1 MIKTN
6 FAKASAFYAKA
17 LKDFDI
23 KIDDVALFIPHQITK
38 YLTLKTCEIL
48 GLPVERTVDLIGNHG
63 NIGCSSIPLA
73 IAQNLE
79 NGKLKLG
86 SGQQLVI
93 FGFGKRSNVPL
104 NTDNI
109 FSKLVESGSVVKM
122 TDGAYAYTG
131 LFLQVYRYFCRKIDE
146 FGKKHFNGIQEF
158 EESVL
163 YPVKEYETGHYF
175 ESFPHH
181 IMFQTT
187 MKSDA
192 ELLERFSKNGT
203 NDSTI
208 FSNDNMKRPENVVRH
223 AACVPIY
230 PMLKDAYIPADSP
243 KYYLISGKCF
253 RNEGANVYELARL
266 NEFYMKEF
274 VCIGTLEQTLDMIK
288 SARALWEEW
297 IDTFN
302 LNCTIETAN
311 DSFFASNY
319 KKLKIFQI
327 LGDSKQEF
335 RVYIPDGDFFC
346 AVSSSNVHRTHFTKT
361 YNIHNDNSFCQS
373 SCFAFGIERLS
384 YALLSQ
390 KGVDIDKWDEAT
402 RKEIF
407 G

>member
-1 MIKTN
+1 MKTIEYSTSEIN
-6 FAKASAFYAKA
+6 ASDVNVFTDMLAYVSEYIFKITRENGRV
-17 LKDFDI
+17 LLDI
-23 KIDDVALFIPHQITK
+23 EDTK
-38 YLTLKTCEIL
+38 EDEVLDK
-48 GLPVERTVDLIGNHG
+48 
-63 NIGCSSIPLA
+63 
-73 IAQNLE
+73 IAQLRKTME
-79 NGKLKLG
+79 LDEVKKGREVTTKV
-86 SGQQLVI
+86 LVD
-93 FGFGKRSNVPL
+93 KRSNVPL

-163 YPVKEYETGHYF
+163 YPVKDYETGHYF

-243 KYYLISGKCF
+243 KYYLISGECF

>member
-1 MIKTN
+1 MKTIEYSTSEIN
-6 FAKASAFYAKA
+6 ASDVNVFTDMLAYVSEYIFKITRENGRV
-17 LKDFDI
+17 LLDI
-23 KIDDVALFIPHQITK
+23 EDTK
-38 YLTLKTCEIL
+38 EDEVLDK
-48 GLPVERTVDLIGNHG
+48 
-63 NIGCSSIPLA
+63 
-73 IAQNLE
+73 IAQLRKTME
-79 NGKLKLG
+79 LDEVKKGREVTTKV
-86 SGQQLVI
+86 LVD
-93 FGFGKRSNVPL
+93 KRSNVPL

-208 FSNDNMKRPENVVRH
+208 FSNDNMKRPEYVVRH

-373 SCFAFGIERLS
+373 SCFAFGVERLS

>member
-1 MIKTN
+1 MFTIEYSTSEIN
-6 FAKASAFYAKA
+6 ASDVNVFTDMLAYVSEYIFKITRENGRV
-17 LKDFDI
+17 LLDI
-23 KIDDVALFIPHQITK
+23 EDTK
-38 YLTLKTCEIL
+38 EDEVLDK
-48 GLPVERTVDLIGNHG
+48 
-63 NIGCSSIPLA
+63 
-73 IAQNLE
+73 IAQLRKTME
-79 NGKLKLG
+79 LDEVKKGREVTTKV
-86 SGQQLVI
+86 LVD
-93 FGFGKRSNVPL
+93 KRSNIPL

-146 FGKKHFNGIQEF
+146 FGKKHFNEIQEF

-373 SCFAFGIERLS
+373 SCFAFGVERLS

>member
-1 MIKTN
+1 MKTIEYSTSEIN
-6 FAKASAFYAKA
+6 ASDVNVFTDMLAYVSEYIFKITRENGRV
-17 LKDFDI
+17 LLDI
-23 KIDDVALFIPHQITK
+23 EDTK
-38 YLTLKTCEIL
+38 EDEVLDK
-48 GLPVERTVDLIGNHG
+48 
-63 NIGCSSIPLA
+63 
-73 IAQNLE
+73 IAQLRKTME
-79 NGKLKLG
+79 LDEVKKGREVTTKV
-86 SGQQLVI
+86 LVD
-93 FGFGKRSNVPL
+93 KRSNVPL

-192 ELLERFSKNGT
+192 DLLERFSKNGT

-373 SCFAFGIERLS
+373 SCFAFGVERLS

>member
-1 MIKTN
+1 MKTIEYSTSEIN
-6 FAKASAFYAKA
+6 ASDVNVFTDMLAYVSEYIFKITRENGRV
-17 LKDFDI
+17 LLDI
-23 KIDDVALFIPHQITK
+23 EDTK
-38 YLTLKTCEIL
+38 EDEVLDK
-48 GLPVERTVDLIGNHG
+48 
-63 NIGCSSIPLA
+63 
-73 IAQNLE
+73 IAQLRKTME
-79 NGKLKLG
+79 LDEVKKGREVTTKV
-86 SGQQLVI
+86 LVD
-93 FGFGKRSNVPL
+93 KRSNVPL

-335 RVYIPDGDFFC
+335 RVYIPDVDFFC

-373 SCFAFGIERLS
+373 SCFAFGVERLS

>member
-1 MIKTN
+1 MKTIEYSTSEIN
-6 FAKASAFYAKA
+6 ASDVNVFTDMLAYVSEYIFKITRENGRV
-17 LKDFDI
+17 LLDI
-23 KIDDVALFIPHQITK
+23 EDTK
-38 YLTLKTCEIL
+38 EDEVLDK
-48 GLPVERTVDLIGNHG
+48 
-63 NIGCSSIPLA
+63 
-73 IAQNLE
+73 IAQLRKTME
-79 NGKLKLG
+79 LDEVKKGREVTTKV
-86 SGQQLVI
+86 LVD
-93 FGFGKRSNVPL
+93 KRSNVPL

-373 SCFAFGIERLS
+373 SCFAFGVERLS
-384 YALLSQ
+384 YAFLSQ

>member
-1 MIKTN
+1 MKTIEYSTSEIN
-6 FAKASAFYAKA
+6 ASDVNVFTDMLAYVSEYIFKITRGNGRV
-17 LKDFDI
+17 LLDI
-23 KIDDVALFIPHQITK
+23 EDTK
-38 YLTLKTCEIL
+38 EDEVLDK
-48 GLPVERTVDLIGNHG
+48 
-63 NIGCSSIPLA
+63 
-73 IAQNLE
+73 IAQLRKTME
-79 NGKLKLG
+79 LDEVKKGREVTTKV
-86 SGQQLVI
+86 LVD
-93 FGFGKRSNVPL
+93 KRSNVPL

-230 PMLKDAYIPADSP
+230 PMLKDTYIPADSP

>member
-1 MIKTN
+1 MKTIEYSTSEIN
-6 FAKASAFYAKA
+6 ASDVNVFTDMLAYVSEYIFKITRENGRV
-17 LKDFDI
+17 LLDI
-23 KIDDVALFIPHQITK
+23 EDTK
-38 YLTLKTCEIL
+38 EDEVLDK
-48 GLPVERTVDLIGNHG
+48 
-63 NIGCSSIPLA
+63 
-73 IAQNLE
+73 IAQLRKTME
-79 NGKLKLG
+79 LDEVKKGREVTTKV
-86 SGQQLVI
+86 LVD
-93 FGFGKRSNVPL
+93 KRSNVPL

-311 DSFFASNY
+311 DSFFASSY

-373 SCFAFGIERLS
+373 SCFAFGVERLS

>member
-1 MIKTN
+1 MKTIEYSTSEIN
-6 FAKASAFYAKA
+6 ASDVNVFTDMLAYVSEYIFKITRENGRV
-17 LKDFDI
+17 LLDI
-23 KIDDVALFIPHQITK
+23 EDTK
-38 YLTLKTCEIL
+38 EDEVLDK
-48 GLPVERTVDLIGNHG
+48 
-63 NIGCSSIPLA
+63 
-73 IAQNLE
+73 IAQLRKTME
-79 NGKLKLG
+79 LDEVKKGREVTTKV
-86 SGQQLVI
+86 LVD
-93 FGFGKRSNVPL
+93 KRSNVPL

-146 FGKKHFNGIQEF
+146 FGKKHFNGIQEL

-373 SCFAFGIERLS
+373 SCFAFGVERLS

>member
-1 MIKTN
+1 MKTIEYSTSEIN
-6 FAKASAFYAKA
+6 ASDVNVFTDMLAYVSEYIFKITRENGRV
-17 LKDFDI
+17 LLDI
-23 KIDDVALFIPHQITK
+23 EDTK
-38 YLTLKTCEIL
+38 EDEVLDK
-48 GLPVERTVDLIGNHG
+48 
-63 NIGCSSIPLA
+63 
-73 IAQNLE
+73 IAQLRKTME
-79 NGKLKLG
+79 LDEVKKGREVTTKV
-86 SGQQLVI
+86 LVD
-93 FGFGKRSNVPL
+93 KRSNVPL

-319 KKLKIFQI
+319 KT
-327 LGDSKQEF
+327 S
-335 RVYIPDGDFFC
+335 
-346 AVSSSNVHRTHFTKT
+346 
-361 YNIHNDNSFCQS
+361 
-373 SCFAFGIERLS
+373 
-384 YALLSQ
+384 
-390 KGVDIDKWDEAT
+390 
-402 RKEIF
+402 
-407 G
+407 

>member
-1 MIKTN
+1 MKTIEYSTSEIN
-6 FAKASAFYAKA
+6 ASDVNVFTDMLAYVSEYIFKITRENGRV
-17 LKDFDI
+17 LLDI
-23 KIDDVALFIPHQITK
+23 EDTK
-38 YLTLKTCEIL
+38 EDEVLDK
-48 GLPVERTVDLIGNHG
+48 
-63 NIGCSSIPLA
+63 
-73 IAQNLE
+73 IAQLRKTME
-79 NGKLKLG
+79 LDEVKKGREVTTKV
-86 SGQQLVI
+86 LVD
-93 FGFGKRSNVPL
+93 KRSNIPL

-192 ELLERFSKNGT
+192 DLLERFSKNGT

-302 LNCTIETAN
+302 LNCTIENAN

-373 SCFAFGIERLS
+373 SCFAFGVERLS

>member
-1 MIKTN
+1 MKTIEYSTSEIN
-6 FAKASAFYAKA
+6 ASDVNVFTDMLAYVSEYIFKITRENGRV
-17 LKDFDI
+17 LLDI
-23 KIDDVALFIPHQITK
+23 EDTK
-38 YLTLKTCEIL
+38 EDEVLDK
-48 GLPVERTVDLIGNHG
+48 
-63 NIGCSSIPLA
+63 
-73 IAQNLE
+73 IAQLRKTME
-79 NGKLKLG
+79 LDEVKKGREVTTKV
-86 SGQQLVI
+86 LVD
-93 FGFGKRSNVPL
+93 KRSNVPL

-208 FSNDNMKRPENVVRH
+208 FSNGNMKRPENVVRH

-373 SCFAFGIERLS
+373 SCFAFGVERLS

>member
-1 MIKTN
+1 MKTIEYSTSEIN
-6 FAKASAFYAKA
+6 ASDVNVFTDMLAYISEYIFKITRENGRV
-17 LKDFDI
+17 LLDI
-23 KIDDVALFIPHQITK
+23 EDTK
-38 YLTLKTCEIL
+38 EDEVLDK
-48 GLPVERTVDLIGNHG
+48 
-63 NIGCSSIPLA
+63 
-73 IAQNLE
+73 IAQLRKTME
-79 NGKLKLG
+79 LDEVKKGREVTTKI
-86 SGQQLVI
+86 LVD
-93 FGFGKRSNVPL
+93 KRSNVPL

-373 SCFAFGIERLS
+373 SCFAFGVERLS

>member
-1 MIKTN
+1 MKTIEYSTSEIN
-6 FAKASAFYAKA
+6 ASDVNVFTDMLAYVSEYIFKITRENGRV
-17 LKDFDI
+17 LLDI
-23 KIDDVALFIPHQITK
+23 EDTK
-38 YLTLKTCEIL
+38 EDEVLDK
-48 GLPVERTVDLIGNHG
+48 
-63 NIGCSSIPLA
+63 
-73 IAQNLE
+73 IAQLRKTME
-79 NGKLKLG
+79 LDEVKKGREVTTKV
-86 SGQQLVI
+86 LVD
-93 FGFGKRSNVPL
+93 KRSNVPL

-311 DSFFASNY
+311 DSFFASSY

-373 SCFAFGIERLS
+373 SCFAFGVERLT

>member
-1 MIKTN
+1 MKTIEYSTSEIN
-6 FAKASAFYAKA
+6 ASDVNVFTDMLAYVSEYIFKITRENGRV
-17 LKDFDI
+17 LLDI
-23 KIDDVALFIPHQITK
+23 EDTK
-38 YLTLKTCEIL
+38 EDEVLDK
-48 GLPVERTVDLIGNHG
+48 
-63 NIGCSSIPLA
+63 
-73 IAQNLE
+73 IAQLRKTME
-79 NGKLKLG
+79 LDEVKKGREVTTKV
-86 SGQQLVI
+86 LVD
-93 FGFGKRSNVPL
+93 KRSNVPL

-373 SCFAFGIERLS
+373 SCFAFGVERLS

>member
-1 MIKTN
+1 MKTIEYSTSEIN
-6 FAKASAFYAKA
+6 ASDVNVFTDMLAYVSEYIFKITRENGRV
-17 LKDFDI
+17 LLDI
-23 KIDDVALFIPHQITK
+23 EDTK
-38 YLTLKTCEIL
+38 EDEVLDK
-48 GLPVERTVDLIGNHG
+48 
-63 NIGCSSIPLA
+63 
-73 IAQNLE
+73 IAQLRKTME
-79 NGKLKLG
+79 LDEVKKGREVTTKV
-86 SGQQLVI
+86 LVD
-93 FGFGKRSNVPL
+93 KRSNVPL

-384 YALLSQ
+384 YALISQ

>member
-1 MIKTN
+1 MKTIEYSTSEIN
-6 FAKASAFYAKA
+6 ASDVNVFTDMLAYVSEYIFKITRENGRV
-17 LKDFDI
+17 LLDI
-23 KIDDVALFIPHQITK
+23 EDTK
-38 YLTLKTCEIL
+38 EDEVLDK
-48 GLPVERTVDLIGNHG
+48 
-63 NIGCSSIPLA
+63 
-73 IAQNLE
+73 IAQLRKTME
-79 NGKLKLG
+79 LDEVKKGREVTTKV
-86 SGQQLVI
+86 LVD
-93 FGFGKRSNVPL
+93 KRSNVPL

-187 MKSDA
+187 MKSYA

-373 SCFAFGIERLS
+373 SCFAFGVERLS

>member
-1 MIKTN
+1 MKTIEYSTSEIN
-6 FAKASAFYAKA
+6 ASDVNVFTDMLAYVSEYIFKITRENGRV
-17 LKDFDI
+17 LLDI
-23 KIDDVALFIPHQITK
+23 EDTK
-38 YLTLKTCEIL
+38 EDEVLDK
-48 GLPVERTVDLIGNHG
+48 
-63 NIGCSSIPLA
+63 
-73 IAQNLE
+73 IAQLRKTME
-79 NGKLKLG
+79 LDEVKKGREVTTKV
-86 SGQQLVI
+86 LVD
-93 FGFGKRSNVPL
+93 KRSNVPL

-243 KYYLISGKCF
+243 KYYLISGECF

-373 SCFAFGIERLS
+373 SCFAFGVERLS

>member
-1 MIKTN
+1 MKTIEYSTSEIN
-6 FAKASAFYAKA
+6 ASDVNVFTDMLAYVSEYIFKITRENGRV
-17 LKDFDI
+17 LLDI
-23 KIDDVALFIPHQITK
+23 EDTK
-38 YLTLKTCEIL
+38 EDEVLDK
-48 GLPVERTVDLIGNHG
+48 
-63 NIGCSSIPLA
+63 
-73 IAQNLE
+73 IAQLRKTME
-79 NGKLKLG
+79 LDEVKKGREVTTKV
-86 SGQQLVI
+86 LVD
-93 FGFGKRSNVPL
+93 KRSNVPL

-230 PMLKDAYIPADSP
+230 PMLKDVYIPADSP

>member
-1 MIKTN
+1 MKTIEYSTSEIN
-6 FAKASAFYAKA
+6 ASDVNVFTDMLAYVSEYIFKITRENGRV
-17 LKDFDI
+17 LLDI
-23 KIDDVALFIPHQITK
+23 EDTK
-38 YLTLKTCEIL
+38 EDEVLDK
-48 GLPVERTVDLIGNHG
+48 
-63 NIGCSSIPLA
+63 
-73 IAQNLE
+73 IAQLRKTME
-79 NGKLKLG
+79 LDEVKKGREVTTKV
-86 SGQQLVI
+86 LVD
-93 FGFGKRSNVPL
+93 KRSNVPL
-104 NTDNI
+104 NMDNI

>member
-1 MIKTN
+1 MKTIEYSTSEIN
-6 FAKASAFYAKA
+6 ASDVNVFTDMLAYVSEYIFKITRENGRV
-17 LKDFDI
+17 LLDI
-23 KIDDVALFIPHQITK
+23 EDTK
-38 YLTLKTCEIL
+38 EDEVLDK
-48 GLPVERTVDLIGNHG
+48 
-63 NIGCSSIPLA
+63 
-73 IAQNLE
+73 IAQLRKTME
-79 NGKLKLG
+79 LDEVKKGREVTTKI
-86 SGQQLVI
+86 LVD
-93 FGFGKRSNVPL
+93 KRSNVPL

-192 ELLERFSKNGT
+192 ELLECFSKNGT

-208 FSNDNMKRPENVVRH
+208 FSNNNMKRSENVVRH

-373 SCFAFGIERLS
+373 SCFAFGVERLS

>member
-1 MIKTN
+1 MKTIEYSTSEIN
-6 FAKASAFYAKA
+6 ASDVNVFTDMLAYVSEYIFKITRENGRV
-17 LKDFDI
+17 LLDI
-23 KIDDVALFIPHQITK
+23 EDTK
-38 YLTLKTCEIL
+38 EDEVLDK
-48 GLPVERTVDLIGNHG
+48 
-63 NIGCSSIPLA
+63 
-73 IAQNLE
+73 IAQLRKTME
-79 NGKLKLG
+79 LDEVKKGREVTTKV
-86 SGQQLVI
+86 LVD
-93 FGFGKRSNVPL
+93 KRSNVPL

>member
-1 MIKTN
+1 MKTIEYSTSEIN
-6 FAKASAFYAKA
+6 ASDVNVFTDMLAYISEYIFKITRENGRV
-17 LKDFDI
+17 LLDI
-23 KIDDVALFIPHQITK
+23 EDTK
-38 YLTLKTCEIL
+38 EDEVLDK
-48 GLPVERTVDLIGNHG
+48 
-63 NIGCSSIPLA
+63 
-73 IAQNLE
+73 IAQLRKTME
-79 NGKLKLG
+79 LDEVKKGREVTTKV
-86 SGQQLVI
+86 LVD
-93 FGFGKRSNVPL
+93 KRSNVPL

-288 SARALWEEW
+288 SARVLWEEW

-373 SCFAFGIERLS
+373 SCFAFGVERLS

>member
-1 MIKTN
+1 MKTIEYSTSEIN
-6 FAKASAFYAKA
+6 ASDVNVFTDMLAYVSEYIFKITRENGRV
-17 LKDFDI
+17 LLDI
-23 KIDDVALFIPHQITK
+23 EDTK
-38 YLTLKTCEIL
+38 EDEVLDK
-48 GLPVERTVDLIGNHG
+48 
-63 NIGCSSIPLA
+63 
-73 IAQNLE
+73 IAQLRKTME
-79 NGKLKLG
+79 LDEVKKGREVTTKV
-86 SGQQLVI
+86 LVD
-93 FGFGKRSNVPL
+93 KRSNVPL

-335 RVYIPDGDFFC
+335 RVYIPDGNFFC

>member
-1 MIKTN
+1 MKTIEYSTTEIN
-6 FAKASAFYAKA
+6 ASDVNVFTDMLAYVSEYIFKITRENGRV
-17 LKDFDI
+17 LLDI
-23 KIDDVALFIPHQITK
+23 EDTK
-38 YLTLKTCEIL
+38 EDEVLDK
-48 GLPVERTVDLIGNHG
+48 
-63 NIGCSSIPLA
+63 
-73 IAQNLE
+73 IAQLRKTMVLDE
-79 NGKLKLG
+79 VKKGREVTTKV
-86 SGQQLVI
+86 LVD
-93 FGFGKRSNVPL
+93 KRSNVPL

-373 SCFAFGIERLS
+373 SCFAFGVERLS

>member
-1 MIKTN
+1 MKTIEYSTSEIN
-6 FAKASAFYAKA
+6 ASDVNVFTDMLAYVSEYIFKITRENGRV
-17 LKDFDI
+17 LLDI
-23 KIDDVALFIPHQITK
+23 EDTK
-38 YLTLKTCEIL
+38 EDEVLDK
-48 GLPVERTVDLIGNHG
+48 
-63 NIGCSSIPLA
+63 
-73 IAQNLE
+73 IAQLRKTME
-79 NGKLKLG
+79 LDEVKKGREVTTKV
-86 SGQQLVI
+86 LVD
-93 FGFGKRSNVPL
+93 KRSNVPL

-109 FSKLVESGSVVKM
+109 FSKLVESCSVVKM

-373 SCFAFGIERLS
+373 SCFAFGVERLS

>member
-1 MIKTN
+1 MKTIEYSTSEIN
-6 FAKASAFYAKA
+6 ASDVNVFTDMLAYVSEYIFKITRENGRV
-17 LKDFDI
+17 LLDI
-23 KIDDVALFIPHQITK
+23 EDTK
-38 YLTLKTCEIL
+38 EDEVLDK
-48 GLPVERTVDLIGNHG
+48 
-63 NIGCSSIPLA
+63 
-73 IAQNLE
+73 IAQLRKTME
-79 NGKLKLG
+79 LDEVKKGREVTTKV
-86 SGQQLVI
+86 LVD
-93 FGFGKRSNVPL
+93 KRSNVPL

-181 IMFQTT
+181 IVFQTT

-373 SCFAFGIERLS
+373 SCFAFGVERLS

>member
-1 MIKTN
+1 MKTIEYSTSEIN
-6 FAKASAFYAKA
+6 ASDVNVFTDMLAYVSEYIFKITRKNGRV
-17 LKDFDI
+17 LLDI
-23 KIDDVALFIPHQITK
+23 EDTK
-38 YLTLKTCEIL
+38 EDEVLDK
-48 GLPVERTVDLIGNHG
+48 
-63 NIGCSSIPLA
+63 
-73 IAQNLE
+73 IAQLRKTME
-79 NGKLKLG
+79 LDEVKKGREVTTKV
-86 SGQQLVI
+86 LVD
-93 FGFGKRSNVPL
+93 KRSNVPL

>member
-1 MIKTN
+1 MKTIEYSTSEIN
-6 FAKASAFYAKA
+6 ASDVNVFTDMLAYVSEYIFKITRENGRV
-17 LKDFDI
+17 LLDI
-23 KIDDVALFIPHQITK
+23 EDTK
-38 YLTLKTCEIL
+38 EDEVLDK
-48 GLPVERTVDLIGNHG
+48 
-63 NIGCSSIPLA
+63 
-73 IAQNLE
+73 IAQLRKTME
-79 NGKLKLG
+79 LDEVKKGREVTTKV
-86 SGQQLVI
+86 LVD
-93 FGFGKRSNVPL
+93 KRSNVPL

-230 PMLKDAYIPADSP
+230 PMLKDAYIPAYSP

>member
-1 MIKTN
+1 MKTIEYSTSEIN
-6 FAKASAFYAKA
+6 ASDVNVFTDMLAYVSEYIFKITRENGRV
-17 LKDFDI
+17 LLDI
-23 KIDDVALFIPHQITK
+23 EDTK
-38 YLTLKTCEIL
+38 EDEVLDK
-48 GLPVERTVDLIGNHG
+48 
-63 NIGCSSIPLA
+63 
-73 IAQNLE
+73 IAQLRKTME
-79 NGKLKLG
+79 LDEVKKGREVTTKV
-86 SGQQLVI
+86 LVD
-93 FGFGKRSNVPL
+93 KRLNVPL

-373 SCFAFGIERLS
+373 SCFAFGVERLS

>member
-1 MIKTN
+1 MKTIEYSTSEIN
-6 FAKASAFYAKA
+6 ASDVNVFTDMLAYVSEYIFKITRKNGRV
-17 LKDFDI
+17 LLDI
-23 KIDDVALFIPHQITK
+23 EDTK
-38 YLTLKTCEIL
+38 EDEVLDK
-48 GLPVERTVDLIGNHG
+48 
-63 NIGCSSIPLA
+63 
-73 IAQNLE
+73 IAQLRKTME
-79 NGKLKLG
+79 LDEVKKGREVTTKV
-86 SGQQLVI
+86 LVD
-93 FGFGKRSNVPL
+93 KRSNVPL

-373 SCFAFGIERLS
+373 SCFAFGVERLS

>member
-1 MIKTN
+1 MKTIEYSTSEIN
-6 FAKASAFYAKA
+6 ASDVNVFTDMLAYVSEYIFKITRENGRV
-17 LKDFDI
+17 LLDI
-23 KIDDVALFIPHQITK
+23 EDTK
-38 YLTLKTCEIL
+38 EDEVLDK
-48 GLPVERTVDLIGNHG
+48 
-63 NIGCSSIPLA
+63 
-73 IAQNLE
+73 IAQLRKTME
-79 NGKLKLG
+79 LDEVKKGREVTTKV
-86 SGQQLVI
+86 LVD
-93 FGFGKRSNVPL
+93 KRSNVPL

-253 RNEGANVYELARL
+253 RTEGANVYELARL

-373 SCFAFGIERLS
+373 SCFAFGVERLS

>member
-1 MIKTN
+1 MKTIEYSTSEIN
-6 FAKASAFYAKA
+6 ASDVNVFTDMLAYVSEYIFKITRENGRV
-17 LKDFDI
+17 LLDI
-23 KIDDVALFIPHQITK
+23 EDTK
-38 YLTLKTCEIL
+38 EDEVLDK
-48 GLPVERTVDLIGNHG
+48 
-63 NIGCSSIPLA
+63 
-73 IAQNLE
+73 IAQLRKTME
-79 NGKLKLG
+79 LDEVKKGREVTTKV
-86 SGQQLVI
+86 LVD
-93 FGFGKRSNVPL
+93 KRSNIPL

>member
-1 MIKTN
+1 MKTIEYSTSEIN
-6 FAKASAFYAKA
+6 ASDVNVFTDMLAYVSEYIFKITRENGRV
-17 LKDFDI
+17 LLDI
-23 KIDDVALFIPHQITK
+23 EDTK
-38 YLTLKTCEIL
+38 EDEVLDK
-48 GLPVERTVDLIGNHG
+48 
-63 NIGCSSIPLA
+63 
-73 IAQNLE
+73 IAQLRKTME
-79 NGKLKLG
+79 LDEVKKGREVTTKV
-86 SGQQLVI
+86 LVD
-93 FGFGKRSNVPL
+93 KRSNVPL

-192 ELLERFSKNGT
+192 ELLERFSKNST

-373 SCFAFGIERLS
+373 SCFAFGVERLS

>member
-1 MIKTN
+1 MKTIEYSTSEIN
-6 FAKASAFYAKA
+6 ASDVNVFTDMLAYVSEYIFKITRENGRV
-17 LKDFDI
+17 LLDI
-23 KIDDVALFIPHQITK
+23 EDTK
-38 YLTLKTCEIL
+38 EDEVLDK
-48 GLPVERTVDLIGNHG
+48 
-63 NIGCSSIPLA
+63 
-73 IAQNLE
+73 IAQLRKTME
-79 NGKLKLG
+79 LDEVKKGREVTTKI
-86 SGQQLVI
+86 LVD
-93 FGFGKRSNVPL
+93 KRSNVPL

-288 SARALWEEW
+288 FARALWEEW

-373 SCFAFGIERLS
+373 SCFAFGVERLS